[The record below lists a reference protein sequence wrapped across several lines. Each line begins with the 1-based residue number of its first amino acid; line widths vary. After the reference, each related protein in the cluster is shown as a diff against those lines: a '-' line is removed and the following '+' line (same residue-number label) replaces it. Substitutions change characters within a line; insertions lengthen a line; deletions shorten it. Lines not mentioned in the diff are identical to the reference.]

1 MGKPSRR
8 PITFVDPSKAPS
20 PVKELPSPKQID
32 DSKQDEEDL
41 KIAEESAAVQM
52 QRVYRGFKDR
62 NVVNL
67 KREEME
73 KEMARKLKEEQ
84 EREETE
90 RQLMHQEDISMRN
103 YIKELA

>member
-1 MGKPSRR
+1 
-8 PITFVDPSKAPS
+8 
-20 PVKELPSPKQID
+20 
-32 DSKQDEEDL
+32 
-41 KIAEESAAVQM
+41 M

-103 YIKELA
+103 YIKELAKKQKEEDRLNNQFAYRVVKTNVNIDGKRVSITINVTDKPSLHIAFNHFP

>member
-1 MGKPSRR
+1 
-8 PITFVDPSKAPS
+8 
-20 PVKELPSPKQID
+20 
-32 DSKQDEEDL
+32 
-41 KIAEESAAVQM
+41 M

-73 KEMARKLKEEQ
+73 KEMARKLEEEQ

-103 YIKELA
+103 YIKELAKSSKAD